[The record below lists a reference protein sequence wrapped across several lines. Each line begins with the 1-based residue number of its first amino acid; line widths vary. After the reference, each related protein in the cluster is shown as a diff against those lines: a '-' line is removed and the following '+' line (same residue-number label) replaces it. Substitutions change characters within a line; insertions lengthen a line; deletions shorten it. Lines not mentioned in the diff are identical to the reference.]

1 MSEASSSNQPIV
13 DQTTGDVVGGLAG
26 LREIMRMRQE
36 MAASAEQSDDSNK
49 SKTSR
54 SSRRRNRRKSV
65 DTDNSG
71 VTLPIESRQIVYG
84 EIVGQGGRTDDV
96 KLFVND
102 GGALFIYTKSVFPG
116 EEDGYIKAA
125 SQLLSDS
132 SIFRMAKVNSVQI
145 FLNKSVALA
154 SADDC
159 LTYLDKYRIDCHD
172 DRVLAVAKRLVE
184 QKEAS
189 QKKRSATTEQADAKE
204 VSQERNAEVK
214 IVELSKQAKNEHD
227 NSAGDNRNRGKDDA
241 SKTAADNARQSNEQD
256 KTQHSS
262 LDDLTIAKF
271 GEIKKVADKM
281 SQSQSRDEAISAVDL
296 MQIFL
301 LVGRASH
308 RIATTL
314 TDLDTATIQT
324 LVSDL
329 RLAGFLG
336 APLDDKTY
344 PILVQKIDDLKPRT
358 SDFTQQQFDAAVRT
372 EEVRGKTLVYD
383 LDEVYLIDLAD
394 EYIARLAEY
403 CRVSRSPRLRK
414 LFADCD
420 KTVTASQVL
429 RTVSGDDETDGL
441 DVAEYELFH
450 MHVTKYMLAAGW
462 AIANPSDGFPWMQFQ
477 VSKTYGLTL
486 DTLRYIMVNLDW
498 IASIYNPL
506 CLNSLAKQIQ
516 NLDMPNILGGTKY
529 LQKTLCT
536 KLTDRAAEVKKLDEA
551 ELIRA
556 NQLSL
561 VSDENKRIKGD
572 KAKDET
578 KKSKPN
584 TK

>member
-13 DQTTGDVVGGLAG
+13 DQITGDVVGGLAG

-36 MAASAEQSDDSNK
+36 MAASVEQSDDANK

-116 EEDGYIKAA
+116 EEDGYIKSA

-172 DRVLAVAKRLVE
+172 GRALAVAKRLVE

-189 QKKRSATTEQADAKE
+189 QKKQSATTGQADAKK

-227 NSAGDNRNRGKDDA
+227 NSAGDNRNRDKDDT
-241 SKTAADNARQSNEQD
+241 SKTAADNA
-256 KTQHSS
+256 QHSS
-262 LDDLTIAKF
+262 LDDLTITKF

-344 PILVQKIDDLKPRT
+344 PILVQKIDGLKPRT
-358 SDFTQQQFDAAVRT
+358 SDFTRQQFDAAVRT
-372 EEVRGKTLVYD
+372 EEVRGKTLAYD

>member
-36 MAASAEQSDDSNK
+36 MAASAEQSDDANK

-65 DTDNSG
+65 DADNSG

-116 EEDGYIKAA
+116 EEDGYIKSA

-172 DRVLAVAKRLVE
+172 GRVLAVAKRLVE

-227 NSAGDNRNRGKDDA
+227 NSAGDNRNRDKDDT
-241 SKTAADNARQSNEQD
+241 SKTAADNA
-256 KTQHSS
+256 QHSS
-262 LDDLTIAKF
+262 LDDLTITKF
-271 GEIKKVADKM
+271 GKIKKIADKM

>member
-36 MAASAEQSDDSNK
+36 MAASAEQSDDANK

-65 DTDNSG
+65 DADGSG

-84 EIVGQGGRTDDV
+84 EIVGQGGRVDDV

-116 EEDGYIKAA
+116 EEDGYIKSA

-132 SIFRMAKVNSVQI
+132 STFRMAKVNSVQI

-189 QKKRSATTEQADAKE
+189 QKKQSITTGQANAKDAG
-204 VSQERNAEVK
+204 QERNAEVK
-214 IVELSKQAKNEHD
+214 IVELSKQTKDEHD
-227 NSAGDNRNRGKDDA
+227 NNAGNNHNRNKDDA
-241 SKTAADNARQSNEQD
+241 NKAAADNA
-256 KTQHSS
+256 QHSS

-271 GEIKKVADKM
+271 GEIKKIVDKM
-281 SQSQSRDEAISAVDL
+281 RQSQSRGEAISAEDL

-301 LVGRASH
+301 LVGRASYL
-308 RIATTL
+308 IAIIL
-314 TDLDTATIQT
+314 TDLDTTTIQM
-324 LVSDL
+324 LISDL
-329 RLAGFLG
+329 RSAGFLG

-344 PILVQKIDDLKPRT
+344 PILVQKIGDSKLRT
-358 SDFTQQQFDAAVRT
+358 GDFTRQQFDAAVRT

-383 LDEVYLIDLAD
+383 LDKVYLIDLAD

-403 CRVSRSPRLRK
+403 CRVSRSPRLRS
-414 LFADCD
+414 LFAGCD

-429 RTVSGDDETDGL
+429 RTVSGDDETSGL

-450 MHVTKYMLAAGW
+450 MCVTKYMLAAGW
-462 AIANPSDGFPWMQFQ
+462 AANPSDGFPGMQFQ
-477 VSKTYGLTL
+477 VFKTYGLTL

-506 CLNSLAKQIQ
+506 CLNGLAEQIQ
-516 NLDMPNILGGTKY
+516 TLDIPNILGGTKY
-529 LQKTLCT
+529 LQKTLYAE
-536 KLTDRAAEVKKLDEA
+536 LTARAAQIEKLDEA
-551 ELIRA
+551 ELIQA

-561 VSDENKRIKGD
+561 VSDENKQMKGD

>member
-36 MAASAEQSDDSNK
+36 MAASAEQSDDANK

-116 EEDGYIKAA
+116 EEDGYIKSA
-125 SQLLSDS
+125 SQLLSDG

-172 DRVLAVAKRLVE
+172 GRALAVAKRLVE

-189 QKKRSATTEQADAKE
+189 QKKQSITTGQANAKD
-204 VSQERNAEVK
+204 VGQERNAEVK

-227 NSAGDNRNRGKDDA
+227 NSAGDNRNRDKDDT
-241 SKTAADNARQSNEQD
+241 SKTATDN
-256 KTQHSS
+256 TQQSS

-271 GEIKKVADKM
+271 GEIKKIADKM
-281 SQSQSRDEAISAVDL
+281 SQSQSRDEAISAIDL

-358 SDFTQQQFDAAVRT
+358 SDFTRQQFDVAVRT

-529 LQKTLCT
+529 LQKTLYA

>member
-65 DTDNSG
+65 EADNSG

-102 GGALFIYTKSVFPG
+102 GGALFIYAKSVFPG
-116 EEDGYIKAA
+116 EEDGYIKSA

-172 DRVLAVAKRLVE
+172 GRALAVAKRLVE

-189 QKKRSATTEQADAKE
+189 QKKQSATTGQADAKK

-227 NSAGDNRNRGKDDA
+227 NSAGDNRNRDKDDT
-241 SKTAADNARQSNEQD
+241 SKTAADNA
-256 KTQHSS
+256 QHSS
-262 LDDLTIAKF
+262 LDDLTITKF

-344 PILVQKIDDLKPRT
+344 PILVQKIDGLKPRT
-358 SDFTQQQFDAAVRT
+358 SDFTRQQFDAAVRT